1 MRGCML
7 LLILV
12 LGMNGVAGAQ
22 EKKAIRVYFPN
33 GESVRAEQAISPQ
46 ERERGLMF
54 REKLER
60 SRGMLFFMGEE
71 AIHPFWMKNVN
82 FPIDILW
89 LDRQRRI
96 VHMARNVP
104 PCRKDPCP
112 TYPPLMPALYV
123 LEIAAGRADEL
134 GLKLQDRLEF
144 PVPQADGG
152 GRSR

>member
-1 MRGCML
+1 ML

-12 LGMNGVAGAQ
+12 LGMSGVAEAQ

-33 GESVRAEQAISPQ
+33 GESVRAEPAISAQ

-54 REKLER
+54 RDKLER
-60 SRGMLFFMGEE
+60 NHGMLFFMGEE

-82 FPIDILW
+82 FPIDIVW

-123 LEIAAGRADEL
+123 LELAAGRADEL
-134 GLKLQDRLEF
+134 DLKLNDKLEF
-144 PVPQADGG
+144 PVPQPDSGR
-152 GRSR
+152 RSR